1 MQTCLVTG
9 GAGFIGSWLCEDLL
23 ERGYRVV
30 CVDNFITG
38 TKDNVAGLIKNE
50 NFSLIEH
57 DVSKALGAEKT
68 GKIDHIFHL
77 ASPASPVDYQKLPI
91 KTMLANSFGT
101 YHMLNLVREKN
112 ARFLLASTSEV
123 YGNPEQHPQKEIYFG
138 HVNPI
143 GLRSCYDE
151 SKRFAEALTMSFCR
165 IHKMDVRIARI
176 FNCFGPKMRK
186 NDGRVVP
193 NFIMQVLRSEP
204 ITVYGDGKQTRS
216 FCYISDMVDALEK
229 LMFTDGL
236 SGGVF
241 NIGDPNETSI
251 LHLAKIVKDLTKSN
265 SEIVFKPLPS
275 DDPVRRRPDISKAKR
290 ILNWE
295 PKIGLEEG
303 LKETIQYFKTR

>member
-23 ERGYRVV
+23 EKGYRVV

-38 TKDNVAGLIKNE
+38 TKDNIAGLIKNE

-57 DVSKALGAEKT
+57 DVSKALKT
-68 GKIDHIFHL
+68 KGRIDYIFHL

-91 KTMLANSFGT
+91 ETMLANSFGT
-101 YHMLNLVREKN
+101 YNILNLVREKN

-123 YGNPEQHPQKEIYFG
+123 YGDPEEHPQKETYFG
-138 HVNPI
+138 HVNPT

-176 FNCFGPKMRK
+176 FNTFGPKMRK
-186 NDGRVVP
+186 NDGRVIP
-193 NFIMQVLRSEP
+193 NFIMQVLGGES
-204 ITVYGDGKQTRS
+204 ITVYGDGEQTRS
-216 FCYISDMVDALEK
+216 FCYISDMVAALEK

-236 SGGVF
+236 SGEVF

-303 LKETIQYFKTR
+303 LKKIIQYFKIR